1 MFSLA
6 KGDKMKKQAFLQIIL
21 LRIIAGVIFYIVC
34 PKYEYIDDQT
44 PDLLRFNKI
53 KGVLEVCK
61 DSDNWDRVVSKSIA
75 KVERPTITN
84 EEFMQGRRDSQ
95 EMLRAIKA
103 ITK

>member
-1 MFSLA
+1 
-6 KGDKMKKQAFLQIIL
+6 MKKQTFLQVIL
-21 LRIIAGVIFYIVC
+21 LMIVAGFILYIAC

-61 DSDNWDRVVSKSIA
+61 DGDNWDRVVSKSIV

-84 EEFMQGRRDSQ
+84 EEFMQGRKDSQ
-95 EMLRAIKA
+95 EMLRAIKK